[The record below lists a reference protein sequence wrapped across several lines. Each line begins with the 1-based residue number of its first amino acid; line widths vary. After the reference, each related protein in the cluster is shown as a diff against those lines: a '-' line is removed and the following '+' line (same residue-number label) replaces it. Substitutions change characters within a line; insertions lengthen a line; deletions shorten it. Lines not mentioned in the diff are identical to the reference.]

1 MNSQWWA
8 DVAAN
13 MTANGMATFV
23 MIAITWLL
31 KKAALKWSTRSQPNP
46 VKGAPAIAMK
56 RTLPTVF
63 NILWYLALLWFFFMQ
78 LKQLVDQAGPPSRMD
93 TLLIAFWTWWALFVV
108 SDMMGKYGN
117 WLERRRSARA

>member
-1 MNSQWWA
+1 MNQWLA

-13 MTANGMATFV
+13 VTADVINPFV
-23 MIAITWLL
+23 MLVISWLL
-31 KKAALKWSTRSQPNP
+31 KTVATKWSTKPQPNIT
-46 VKGAPAIAMK
+46 KGNAPDAMK
-56 RTLPTVF
+56 KALPTVF

-108 SDMMGKYGN
+108 SDMMRRYGK
-117 WLERRRSARA
+117 WRERRRSERA